1 MNALT
6 VQVEFAGATLLG
18 KIKDGKPFVAMKPVV
33 EGMGL
38 SWQKQLEKMQSH
50 PVLKRQ
56 LYTLRGMTGAD
67 GKAYAMACLPL
78 DRLAFWLATVNPLKV
93 ADSIRDRV
101 ILFQEEAADVLHA
114 AFTAARQGQEHAEVE
129 YRPGYHALHDGIKEK
144 CAGSPNERWVHAN
157 VNKAVNKAAGI
168 ESGMRNKLAPI
179 ERSTV
184 VVLQQVATNAF
195 AESSDHREGYQKAK
209 ARMAEVA
216 KLLDPPKVA
225 A

>member
-93 ADSIRDRV
+93 AEGIRDRV
-101 ILFQEEAADVLHA
+101 IVFQEEAADVLHA
-114 AFTAARQGQEHAEVE
+114 AFSAVRQSREHAEVE
-129 YRPGYHALHDGIKEK
+129 YKPGYHALHDEIKVK
-144 CAGSPNERWVHAN
+144 CAGSPNERFVHIN
-157 VNKAVNKAAGI
+157 VNKLINKAAGLDA
-168 ESGMRNKLAPI
+168 GMRKDLNPI
-179 ERSTV
+179 ARSTL
-184 VVLQQVATNAF
+184 VVLQQVATGAF
-195 AESSDHREGYQKAK
+195 SAARDHREGYAQATDRIEQICRLLEKPKA
-209 ARMAEVA
+209 A
-216 KLLDPPKVA
+216 
-225 A
+225 